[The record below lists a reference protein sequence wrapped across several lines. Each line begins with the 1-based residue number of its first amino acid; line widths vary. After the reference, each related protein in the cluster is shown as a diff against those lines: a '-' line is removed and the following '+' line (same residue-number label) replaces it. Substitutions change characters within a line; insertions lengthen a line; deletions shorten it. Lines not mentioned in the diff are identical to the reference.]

1 MITPTNTITLP
12 TGVDQYA
19 YNVSK
24 STSFKPAGVVSSASL
39 SFQRYR
45 TNSDGTNPTPI
56 GPPVT
61 VPIGDVAA
69 ASVNDAALAA
79 LAAGIETLI
88 QAYVTAKG
96 L

>member
-1 MITPTNTITLP
+1 MITPTTTLSVP

-19 YNVSK
+19 YSVSK
-24 STSFKPAGVVSSASL
+24 STTFRSTGVVSSASL

-45 TNSDGTNPTPI
+45 ANTDGTNPTPI
-56 GPPVT
+56 GPPVS
-61 VPIGDVAA
+61 VPIADVAA
-69 ASVNDAALAA
+69 ASVSDPALAT